1 MGGTDTLRP
10 APILVDMRKHGTHA
24 ITRLEI
30 EAQTHLDSQ
39 PYDLTA
45 LSINAVG

>member
-1 MGGTDTLRP
+1 MDN
-10 APILVDMRKHGTHA
+10 HGTHT

-30 EAQTHLDSQ
+30 EAQTRLDFQ

-45 LSINAVG
+45 LSINVVG